1 MFLAHFAVGFAAKRL
16 APRASLG
23 VLMAA
28 PLFADLLW
36 PIFLIAG
43 VESVR
48 IDPGNTV
55 VTPLDLRDYPW
66 SHSLLTS
73 LAWSAVFA
81 TAFWAATRY
90 ARGAAVLGVG
100 VFSHFVLDFV
110 AHRPDLPLYPGSPK
124 SVGLGLWNSL
134 AATLAVELGLFLAG
148 LLIYARTTR
157 AINKRG
163 TIALWALVVML
174 AISYATAVFGPPP
187 PSADM
192 IKYVG
197 LTGWLFVPW
206 AWWIDRNRVARSPE
220 DRGLAAGAALGPARH
235 LD

>member
-1 MFLAHFAVGFAAKRL
+1 MFIGHFAVGFASKRA

-28 PLFADLLW
+28 PLFLDLLW

-48 IDPGNTV
+48 IEPGNTA
-55 VTPLDLRDYPW
+55 VTPLDLHDYPW

-81 TAFWAATRY
+81 AAFWAATRY
-90 ARGAAVLGVG
+90 ARGAVVLAVG

-110 AHRPDLPLYPGSPK
+110 THRPDMPLYPGSPI
-124 SVGLGLWNSL
+124 SVGLGLWNSRP
-134 AATLAVELGLFLAG
+134 ATLAVEFALFVVGVA
-148 LLIYARTTR
+148 IYARTTR
-157 AINKRG
+157 AINRRG
-163 TIALWALVVML
+163 AFALWALVVLL
-174 AISYATAVFGPPP
+174 AVIYLMTFFGPPP
-187 PSADM
+187 PSVDA
-192 IKYVG
+192 IKYGG

-206 AWWIDRNRVARSPE
+206 AWWIDRNRVAR
-220 DRGLAAGAALGPARH
+220 AAATR
-235 LD
+235 

>member
-1 MFLAHFAVGFAAKRL
+1 MFLGHFAVGFASKRA

-28 PLFADLLW
+28 PLFLDLLW

-48 IDPGNTV
+48 IEPGNTA
-55 VTPLDLRDYPW
+55 VTPLDLHDYPW

-81 TAFWAATRY
+81 AAFWAATRY
-90 ARGAAVLGVG
+90 ARGAFVLAVG

-110 AHRPDLPLYPGSPK
+110 THRPDMPLYPGGPT
-124 SVGLGLWNSL
+124 SVGMGLWNSRP
-134 AATLAVELGLFLAG
+134 ATLAVEFGLFIIGVA
-148 LLIYARTTR
+148 IYARTTR
-157 AINKRG
+157 AINRRG
-163 TIALWALVVML
+163 AFALWSLVVLLPVFYLM
-174 AISYATAVFGPPP
+174 TFFGPPP
-187 PSADM
+187 PSVDM
-192 IKYVG
+192 IKYGG

-206 AWWIDRNRVARSPE
+206 AWWIDRNRVARAASASQSP
-220 DRGLAAGAALGPARH
+220 RAMRVSG
-235 LD
+235 